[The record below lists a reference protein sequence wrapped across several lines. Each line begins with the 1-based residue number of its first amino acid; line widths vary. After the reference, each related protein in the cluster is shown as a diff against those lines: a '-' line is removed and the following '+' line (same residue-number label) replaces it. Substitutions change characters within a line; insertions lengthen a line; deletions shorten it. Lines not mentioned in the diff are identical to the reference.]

1 MDEAVYPPTQRQIMQ
16 ISQYESIVETFGQ
29 FDQGSGANGSHYTS
43 AEDNPFKEQGLV
55 CSNCYFFEGGR
66 ACDIV
71 SGEIDPNAI
80 CKLWVIPETLVQAS
94 EAQGDGMKLRMP
106 MRIDAAN
113 DESRMITGR
122 IVAFDETANA
132 STGRVVFAKG
142 SIEPKPVL
150 LNLEHDRTRRIG
162 RAIDMNLSEDG
173 MAINATF
180 KISKTTAGNDALVE
194 AMDGLRDGFSVE
206 LKVDDYDVLKDGTM
220 KVLKGTL
227 EGVAL
232 TSEPAVRSA
241 RVSDVAAVEGE
252 EPQEN
257 SEAPE
262 VSDANTNP
270 NEGEQV
276 SDTTVPAPAD
286 DVAVEASESVKAT
299 TKPLAYTSPRS
310 PIVSGGSYL
319 QHSILAKL
327 GNEDSR
333 QYVAAADDSF
343 TTNPAF
349 SPVSYVRNVAQN
361 TTSIRPVVDACGGT
375 RPLPAAGMTV
385 SIPKITTNASVA
397 TVAEGGDTTGTDQ
410 ITSAYVN
417 ATVIKKAGFQRYS
430 QELLLRSDPSFYEIM
445 LQNLRDGYAQAID
458 QYVIAQIVAGGTQ
471 AATTAATSA
480 GMISF
485 VSTEA
490 AAAYNATKRVAT
502 SLVSGTGTWS
512 LLMGATDSTGRP
524 IYNAGQ
530 PMNSGGNAAPTSL
543 RGNVLGLDYYV
554 DANMVST
561 VIDDSSFIIEKNSI
575 EIYESPALTLQ
586 TNVPST
592 GEIELELFGFVAAG
606 VTWAGGLRRFNL
618 T

>member
-1 MDEAVYPPTQRQIMQ
+1 
-16 ISQYESIVETFGQ
+16 
-29 FDQGSGANGSHYTS
+29 
-43 AEDNPFKEQGLV
+43 
-55 CSNCYFFEGGR
+55 
-66 ACDIV
+66 
-71 SGEIDPNAI
+71 
-80 CKLWVIPETLVQAS
+80 
-94 EAQGDGMKLRMP
+94 MKLNMP
-106 MRIDAAN
+106 MTITAA
-113 DESRMITGR
+113 DDQSRTISGR
-122 IVAFDETANA
+122 IVAFDEIANA

-142 SIEPKPVL
+142 SIEPKLVL

-162 RAIDMNLSEDG
+162 KALSMEFTDGGNAID
-173 MAINATF
+173 ATF
-180 KISKTTAGNDALVE
+180 KISATTAGNDAIVE

-206 LKVDDYDVLKDGTM
+206 LKVDDYETQKDGTM
-220 KVLKGTL
+220 KVLKGSL

-241 RVSDVAAVEGE
+241 RVKEVAASDDDET
-252 EPQEN
+252 PKEN
-257 SEAPE
+257 SETDE
-262 VSDANTNP
+262 VTDENPKP

-276 SDTTVPAPAD
+276 SDTTVPAPTD
-286 DVAVEASESVKAT
+286 DVAVDSSEVKASA
-299 TKPLAYTSPRS
+299 KPLAYTQPRS

-333 QYVAAADDSF
+333 QYVLAADDSF

-349 SPVSYVRNVAQN
+349 SPVAYVRNVAQN
-361 TTSIRPVVDACGGT
+361 TTAIRPAVEACGGT
-375 RPLPAAGMTV
+375 RPLPQAGMTV
-385 SIPKITTNASVA
+385 SIPKITQNASVE
-397 TVAEGGDTTGTDQ
+397 TIAEGGDTTGTTA
-410 ITSAYVN
+410 ITSSYVN

-445 LQNLRDGYAQAID
+445 LQNLRDGYAQAVD
-458 QYVIAQIVAGGTQ
+458 SYVIAQITAGGTQ

-502 SLVSGTGTWS
+502 SLISGTGTWS
-512 LLMGATDSTGRP
+512 LLMGATDTTGRP
-524 IYNAGQ
+524 IYMAAQ
-530 PMNSGGNAAPTSL
+530 PMNAGGNTAPTSL

-554 DANMVST
+554 DANMVAT
-561 VIDDSSFIIEKNSI
+561 VIDESSFIIEKGSI

-606 VTWAGGLRRFNL
+606 VTFAGGLRRFNL